1 MGSFLRNGLTA
12 LLIAGSIQLFTV
24 GVLAPNLPSEV
35 CRPGVQET
43 RTLTLPKARLVHI
56 NNADGGVS
64 VTANE
69 GEEILLTAYIRAYPR
84 TWSDRAAAVDY
95 VETVLRT
102 DRIGD
107 TLSVITEPDN
117 RPDNLD
123 LRVDYTISV
132 PRGTSIGVV
141 SMHGNVSVGEGLDR
155 ISVKGNFTDVKIA
168 NPQSMVMAKS
178 VTGRIEVTGARGET
192 TLETVNG
199 GIIATIEGG
208 KLEASTTT
216 GSINATL
223 LSPEVASCDLTVM
236 NGDITLVMPEDSS
249 AKVHAVTGRG
259 SISSDMPI
267 DGESGMQRRR
277 ELQGLI
283 GEGKT
288 RLMMNSLNGNIRI
301 TRSVT

>member
-12 LLIAGSIQLFTV
+12 ILIAGAIQLFTV

-43 RTLTLPKARLVHI
+43 RTLTLSKARLVHI
-56 NNADGGVS
+56 NNADGGVA
-64 VTANE
+64 VTANDAE
-69 GEEILLTAYIRAYPR
+69 DIHLIAHIRAYPR
-84 TWSDRAAAVDY
+84 TWNDREAAARY
-95 VETVLRT
+95 VKTLLKI

-107 TLSVITEPDN
+107 TLSVMTEPGN

-123 LRVDYTISV
+123 LRVDYTLTV

-141 SMHGNVSVGEGLDR
+141 SMHGNVTIGEGLDR
-155 ISVKGNFTDVKIA
+155 ISIKGNFTDVKIT

-178 VTGRIEVTGARGET
+178 VTGRLEVTGARGET

-199 GIIATIEGG
+199 GIIATVEGG

-223 LSPEVASCDLTVM
+223 LTSDVTSCDLTVM
-236 NGDITLVMPEDSS
+236 NGDITLVMPENSS

-259 SISSDMPI
+259 NISSDIPVG
-267 DGESGMQRRR
+267 GEEGTHRRR
-277 ELQGLI
+277 ELYGVI
-283 GEGKT
+283 GDGYT